1 MRCLNVRR
9 DASRLRQ
16 QNRELRCTLRRNLG
30 SILGDIRPL
39 RTVISNYLWIET
51 RIMSVTEQPSSA
63 LQFPA
68 LQPPRRY
75 LFGPGPSMVHPRVYE
90 ALSKPIVGHLDPY
103 FIQVM
108 ADVQQLLKTAY
119 GTSDGATLV
128 ISGTGS
134 AGMEAA
140 VTNFVEPGAKLTVFA
155 NGFFSDRLTEM
166 AKRNGA
172 HVVRF
177 EKPWGDTFTD
187 AEAKEFISREKPKVV
202 AYVHAETSTGAL
214 QSGNA
219 ICAAAHESGALVIA
233 DCVTSLGGVPVEFD
247 HTGIDI
253 AYSCTQKG
261 LSSPPGLSPMAM
273 SPRAM
278 EWLRARTTPSRSWYL
293 DLKLIH
299 DYSTVSHR
307 YHHTA
312 PISMFY
318 ALREALLVINDEG
331 IENRW
336 ERHRRSNRSFVKGI
350 EAMGLRMHVPEEHRI
365 ATLNTV
371 CVPAGIDEAKVRKRL
386 LDGPGIEIAGGFGPL
401 AGKVFRI
408 GVMGPLATEDNVQF
422 FLKEFKKALS
432 AEGYSI

>member
-1 MRCLNVRR
+1 MS
-9 DASRLRQ
+9 AIGQESS
-16 QNRELRCTLRRNLG
+16 TLH
-30 SILGDIRPL
+30 
-39 RTVISNYLWIET
+39 
-51 RIMSVTEQPSSA
+51 
-63 LQFPA
+63 FPA
-68 LQPPRRY
+68 LEPPHRY

-90 ALSKPIVGHLDPY
+90 ALAKPIVGHLDPY

-108 ADVQQLLKTAY
+108 ADVQQLLKTTF
-119 GTSDGATLV
+119 GTNEGATLV

-140 VTNFVEPGAKLTVFA
+140 VANFVEPASTLAVFA
-155 NGFFSDRLTEM
+155 NGYFSDRLTEM
-166 AKRNGA
+166 ARRNGSN
-172 HVVRF
+172 VVRF

-187 AEAKEFISREKPKVV
+187 YEVREFISREKPNVV

-214 QSGNA
+214 QPGQA
-219 ICAAAHESGALVIA
+219 ICAAAHDAGALVIA

-247 HTGIDI
+247 QTGIDI

-261 LSSPPGLSPMAM
+261 LSCPPGLSPMAL
-273 SPRAM
+273 SPGAM
-278 EWLRARTTPSRSWYL
+278 DWLRPRSTPSRSWYL

-318 ALREALLVINDEG
+318 ALREALLVIAEEG

-336 ERHRRSNRSFVKGI
+336 ERHRRCHKSFVKGI

-371 CVPAGIDEAKVRKRL
+371 RVPEGVDEAKVRKRL

-432 AEGYSI
+432 A

>member
-1 MRCLNVRR
+1 
-9 DASRLRQ
+9 
-16 QNRELRCTLRRNLG
+16 
-30 SILGDIRPL
+30 
-39 RTVISNYLWIET
+39 
-51 RIMSVTEQPSSA
+51 MSAIEQPTA

-90 ALSKPIVGHLDPY
+90 ALAQPIVGHLDPY

-108 ADVQQLLKTAY
+108 GEVQQLLKSAF
-119 GTSDGATLV
+119 GTKEGATLV

-140 VTNFVEPGAKLTVFA
+140 VANFLEPGTKLAVFA
-155 NGFFSDRLTEM
+155 NGYFSDRLTEM
-166 AKRNGA
+166 AKRQGA
-172 HVVRF
+172 NVVRL
-177 EKPWGDTFTD
+177 EKPWGEIFTED
-187 AEAKEFISREKPKVV
+187 EALEFIGREKPQVV

-214 QSGNA
+214 QAGEA
-219 ICAAAHESGALVIA
+219 ICAAAHDAGALVIA
-233 DCVTSLGGVPVEFD
+233 DCVTSLGGMPVEFD
-247 HTGIDI
+247 RTGMDV

-261 LSSPPGLSPMAM
+261 LSCPPGLSPMAM
-273 SPRAM
+273 SGRAM
-278 EWLRARTTPSRSWYL
+278 EFLRARSSASRSWYL

-318 ALREALLVINDEG
+318 GLREALLVIAEEG

-336 ERHRRSNRSFVKGI
+336 ERHRRCNQAFVKGV
-350 EAMGLRMHVPEEHRI
+350 EGMGLRMHVPERHRI

-371 CVPAGIDEAKVRKRL
+371 RVPEGVDEGKVRRRL
-386 LDGPGIEIAGGFGPL
+386 IDGAGIEIAGGFGPL
-401 AGKVFRI
+401 AGKIFRI
-408 GVMGPLATEDNVQF
+408 GVMGPLASEDNVQF
-422 FLKEFKKALS
+422 FLKEFKKAVS
-432 AEGYSI
+432 AEG

>member
-1 MRCLNVRR
+1 MS
-9 DASRLRQ
+9 A
-16 QNRELRCTLRRNLG
+16 
-30 SILGDIRPL
+30 
-39 RTVISNYLWIET
+39 IEQT
-51 RIMSVTEQPSSA
+51 TA
-63 LQFPA
+63 LHLPA

-108 ADVQQLLKTAY
+108 GDVQQLLKTTF

-140 VTNFVEPGAKLTVFA
+140 VANFVQPGAKFAVFA
-155 NGFFSDRLTEM
+155 NGYFSDRLTEM
-166 AKRNGA
+166 AKRQGA
-172 HVVRF
+172 NVVRF
-177 EKPWGDTFTD
+177 EKGWGETFTD
-187 AEAKEFISREKPKVV
+187 DEATEFIRREKPKVV

-214 QSGNA
+214 QAGRA
-219 ICAAAHESGALVIA
+219 ICAAAHDAGALAIA

-247 HTGIDI
+247 RTGIDV

-261 LSSPPGLSPMAM
+261 LSCPPGLSPMAM

-278 EWLRARTTPSRSWYL
+278 DFLRARTTPSRSWYL

-318 ALREALLVINDEG
+318 ALREALMVIAEEG

-336 ERHRRSNRSFVKGI
+336 ERHRRCNRAFVKGV
-350 EAMGLRMHVPEEHRI
+350 EAMSLRMHVPEAHRI

-371 CVPAGIDEAKVRKRL
+371 CVPDVVDEAKARKRL
-386 LDGPGIEIAGGFGPL
+386 LDEPGIEIAGGFGPL

-422 FLKEFKKALS
+422 FLKEFKKTLS

>member
-1 MRCLNVRR
+1 MS
-9 DASRLRQ
+9 AIEQETS
-16 QNRELRCTLRRNLG
+16 TLH
-30 SILGDIRPL
+30 
-39 RTVISNYLWIET
+39 
-51 RIMSVTEQPSSA
+51 
-63 LQFPA
+63 FPA

-108 ADVQQLLKTAY
+108 GDVQQLLKTGF
-119 GTSDGATLV
+119 GTDDGATLV

-140 VTNFVEPGAKLTVFA
+140 VANFVEPGTKFAVFA
-155 NGFFSDRLTEM
+155 NGYFSDRLTEM
-166 AKRNGA
+166 AKRQGA
-172 HVVRF
+172 NVVRF
-177 EKPWGDTFTD
+177 EKLWGETFTD
-187 AEAKEFISREKPKVV
+187 DEARGFIGREKPQVV

-214 QSGNA
+214 QPGRA
-219 ICAAAHESGALVIA
+219 ICAAAHDAGALAIA

-247 HTGIDI
+247 KTGIDV

-261 LSSPPGLSPMAM
+261 LSCPPGLSPMAI
-273 SPRAM
+273 SSRAM
-278 EWLRARTTPSRSWYL
+278 EWLRARTSPCRSWYL

-318 ALREALLVINDEG
+318 ALREALLVIAEEG

-336 ERHRRSNRSFVKGI
+336 ERHRRCHRLFVQGV
-350 EAMGLRMHVPEEHRI
+350 EAMGLRLHVPEGHRI

-371 CVPAGIDEAKVRKRL
+371 CVPPGVDEAKVRKRL
-386 LDGPGIEIAGGFGPL
+386 MDGPGIEIAGGFGPL

-422 FLKEFKKALS
+422 FLKELGKALQD
-432 AEGYSI
+432 EGYSI

>member
-1 MRCLNVRR
+1 MSTV
-9 DASRLRQ
+9 Q
-16 QNRELRCTLRRNLG
+16 Q
-30 SILGDIRPL
+30 DK
-39 RTVISNYLWIET
+39 
-51 RIMSVTEQPSSA
+51 EQANPA
-63 LQFPA
+63 IHFPA
-68 LQPPRRY
+68 LNPPHRY
-75 LFGPGPSMVHPRVYE
+75 LFGPGPSMVHPRVYA

-108 ADVQQLLKTAY
+108 MDVQQLLKTAF
-119 GTSDGATLV
+119 GTKDGATLV

-140 VTNFVEPGAKLTVFA
+140 VTNFVESGTKLAVFA
-155 NGFFSDRLTEM
+155 NGYFSDRLTEM
-166 AKRNGA
+166 AKRQGA
-172 HVVRF
+172 DIVRF
-177 EKPWGDTFTD
+177 EKAWGETYTD
-187 AEAKEFISREKPKVV
+187 EEARDFIRREKPKVV

-214 QSGNA
+214 QAGKS
-219 ICAAAHESGALVIA
+219 ICAAAHDAGALVIA

-247 HTGIDI
+247 QTGIDI

-261 LSSPPGLSPMAM
+261 LSCPPGLSPMAM
-273 SPRAM
+273 SSRAM
-278 EWLRARTTPSRSWYL
+278 DWLRARTTPVRSWYL

-318 ALREALLVINDEG
+318 ALREALLVIAEEG

-336 ERHRRSNRSFVKGI
+336 ERHRRCHTSFVKGV
-350 EAMGLRMHVPEEHRI
+350 EAMGLGMHVPAEHQI

-371 CVPAGIDEAKVRKRL
+371 SVPNGVDEAKVRKRL
-386 LDGPGIEIAGGFGPL
+386 IDDPGIEIAGGFGPL

-408 GVMGPLATEDNVQF
+408 GVMGPLATEENVQF
-422 FLKEFKKALS
+422 FLKEFKKAI
-432 AEGYSI
+432 G

>member
-1 MRCLNVRR
+1 MS
-9 DASRLRQ
+9 ATEPS
-16 QNRELRCTLRRNLG
+16 
-30 SILGDIRPL
+30 
-39 RTVISNYLWIET
+39 TVVAY
-51 RIMSVTEQPSSA
+51 
-63 LQFPA
+63 PA

-108 ADVQQLLKTAY
+108 GEVQQLLKSAF
-119 GTSDGATLV
+119 GTVEGATLV

-134 AGMEAA
+134 AGMEASIA
-140 VTNFVEPGAKLTVFA
+140 NFVDAGAKLAVFA
-155 NGFFSDRLTEM
+155 NGYFSDRLTEM

-172 HVVRF
+172 DVVRF
-177 EKPWGDTFTD
+177 EKSWGETYTD
-187 AEAKEFISREKPKVV
+187 DEARAFIRREQPRVV

-214 QSGNA
+214 QSGRA
-219 ICAAAHESGALVIA
+219 ICAAAHEAGALVIA

-247 HTGIDI
+247 QTGIDV

-261 LSSPPGLSPMAM
+261 LSCPPGLSPMAM

-278 EWLRARTTPSRSWYL
+278 EFLRARTTSPRSWYL

-318 ALREALLVINDEG
+318 ALREALTVIADEG

-336 ERHRRSNRSFVKGI
+336 ERHRRCNRTFVKGI
-350 EAMGLRMHVPEEHRI
+350 EEMDLRMHVPERHRV

-371 CVPAGIDEAKVRKRL
+371 CVPGGIDEAKVRKRL
-386 LDGPGIEIAGGFGPL
+386 MDGPGIEIAAGFGPL

-422 FLKEFKKALS
+422 FLKEFHAALR
-432 AEGYSI
+432 AEGFSM

>member
-1 MRCLNVRR
+1 MS
-9 DASRLRQ
+9 AIEQ
-16 QNRELRCTLRRNLG
+16 QAPAFDL
-30 SILGDIRPL
+30 
-39 RTVISNYLWIET
+39 
-51 RIMSVTEQPSSA
+51 
-63 LQFPA
+63 FPP

-90 ALSKPIVGHLDPY
+90 ALAQPIVGHLDPY

-108 ADVQQLLKTAY
+108 ADVQRLVKMAY
-119 GTSDGATLV
+119 GTKDGATLV

-140 VTNFVEPGAKLTVFA
+140 VANFVEPETKLAIFA
-155 NGFFSDRLTEM
+155 NGYFSDRLTEM
-166 AKRNGA
+166 AKRQGA
-172 HVVRF
+172 NVVRF
-177 EKPWGDTFTD
+177 EKPWGGTFTD
-187 AEAKEFISREKPKVV
+187 EEATEFIRREKPKVV

-214 QSGNA
+214 QSGKA
-219 ICAAAHESGALVIA
+219 ICAAAHDVGALVIA
-233 DCVTSLGGVPVEFD
+233 DCVTSLGGLQIDFD
-247 HTGIDI
+247 GTGIDVS
-253 AYSCTQKG
+253 YSCTQKG
-261 LSSPPGLSPMAM
+261 LSCPPGLSPMAM

-278 EWLRARTTPSRSWYL
+278 EFLNRRTTPPRSWYL

-318 ALREALLVINDEG
+318 ALREALLVIAQEG

-336 ERHRRSNRSFVKGI
+336 ERHRRCHQSFVKGV
-350 EAMGLRMHVPEEHRI
+350 ETMGLRMHVPQEFRI
-365 ATLNTV
+365 PTLNTV
-371 CVPAGIDEAKVRKRL
+371 RVPDGVDEAKVRKRL
-386 LDGPGIEIAGGFGPL
+386 IDDAGIEIAGGFGPL

-408 GVMGPLATEDNVQF
+408 GVMGPLATEENVQF
-422 FLKEFKKALS
+422 FLKEFSKALQ

>member
-1 MRCLNVRR
+1 
-9 DASRLRQ
+9 
-16 QNRELRCTLRRNLG
+16 
-30 SILGDIRPL
+30 
-39 RTVISNYLWIET
+39 
-51 RIMSVTEQPSSA
+51 
-63 LQFPA
+63 
-68 LQPPRRY
+68 
-75 LFGPGPSMVHPRVYE
+75 MVHPRVYE

-108 ADVQQLLKTAY
+108 GDVQQLLKTAF
-119 GTSDGATLV
+119 GTKDGATLV

-140 VTNFVEPGAKLTVFA
+140 VANFVEPGAKVGVFA
-155 NGFFSDRLTEM
+155 NGYFSDRLTEM
-166 AKRNGA
+166 AKRHGA
-172 HVVRF
+172 EVARF
-177 EKPWGDTFTD
+177 EKGWGETYTED
-187 AEAKEFISREKPKVV
+187 EAREFIRREKPQVV

-214 QSGNA
+214 QPGQA
-219 ICAAAHESGALVIA
+219 ICAAAHDAGALVIA

-247 HTGIDI
+247 KTGIDV

-261 LSSPPGLSPMAM
+261 LSCPPGLSPMAL
-273 SPRAM
+273 SQRAM
-278 EWLRARTTPSRSWYL
+278 DWLRARTSAVRSWYL

-318 ALREALLVINDEG
+318 ALREALLVIAEEG

-336 ERHRRSNRSFVKGI
+336 ERHRRCHKFFVKSI
-350 EAMGLRMHVPEEHRI
+350 EAMGLSMHVPEGHRI

-371 CVPAGIDEAKVRKRL
+371 RVPGGVDEAKVRKRL
-386 LDGPGIEIAGGFGPL
+386 LDEPGIEIAGGFGPL

-422 FLKEFKKALS
+422 FLKEFKRALS
-432 AEGYSI
+432 

>member
-1 MRCLNVRR
+1 MS
-9 DASRLRQ
+9 AIGQESS
-16 QNRELRCTLRRNLG
+16 TLH
-30 SILGDIRPL
+30 
-39 RTVISNYLWIET
+39 
-51 RIMSVTEQPSSA
+51 
-63 LQFPA
+63 FPA
-68 LQPPRRY
+68 LQPPHRY

-90 ALSKPIVGHLDPY
+90 ALAKPIVGHLDPY

-108 ADVQQLLKTAY
+108 ADVQQLLKTTF
-119 GTSDGATLV
+119 GTNDGATLV

-140 VTNFVEPGAKLTVFA
+140 VANFVEPGSTLAVFA
-155 NGFFSDRLTEM
+155 NGYFSDRLTEM
-166 AKRNGA
+166 ARRNGA
-172 HVVRF
+172 NVVRF

-187 AEAKEFISREKPKVV
+187 YEVREFISREKPKVV

-214 QSGNA
+214 QPGQA
-219 ICAAAHESGALVIA
+219 ICAAAHDAGALVIA

-247 HTGIDI
+247 QTGIDI

-261 LSSPPGLSPMAM
+261 LSCPPGLSPMAM
-273 SPRAM
+273 SPSAM
-278 EWLRARTTPSRSWYL
+278 AWLRARSTPPRSWYL

-318 ALREALLVINDEG
+318 ALREALLVIAEEG
-331 IENRW
+331 IEDRW
-336 ERHRRSNRSFVKGI
+336 ERHRRCHKSFVKGI
-350 EAMGLRMHVPEEHRI
+350 ETMGLRMHVPEEHRI

-371 CVPAGIDEAKVRKRL
+371 RVPEGIDEAKVRKRL

-408 GVMGPLATEDNVQF
+408 GVMGPLASEDNVQF

-432 AEGYSI
+432 A

>member
-1 MRCLNVRR
+1 M
-9 DASRLRQ
+9 S
-16 QNRELRCTLRRNLG
+16 TL
-30 SILGDIRPL
+30 
-39 RTVISNYLWIET
+39 ET
-51 RIMSVTEQPSSA
+51 DKAQPPA
-63 LQFPA
+63 AVHFPA
-68 LQPPRRY
+68 LDPPRRY
-75 LFGPGPSMVHPRVYE
+75 LFGPGPTMVDPRVYK

-108 ADVQQLLKTAY
+108 QDVQQLLKTAY

-140 VTNFVEPGAKLTVFA
+140 ISNFVEPGAKVAIFA
-155 NGFFSDRLTEM
+155 NGYFSDRLTEM
-166 AKRNGA
+166 AKRHDANI
-172 HVVRF
+172 VRF
-177 EKPWGDTFTD
+177 EKAWGETYSDD
-187 AEAKEFISREKPKVV
+187 EAREFIRREKPKIV

-214 QSGNA
+214 QPGKA
-219 ICAAAHESGALVIA
+219 ICAAAHEAGALVIA
-233 DCVTSLGGVPVEFD
+233 DCVTSLGGLPVEFD
-247 HTGIDI
+247 KTGIDV

-261 LSSPPGLSPMAM
+261 LSCPPGLSPMAL
-273 SPRAM
+273 SPRAL
-278 EWLRARTTPSRSWYL
+278 EWLRARTSPVRSWYF

-318 ALREALLVINDEG
+318 ALREALLVIAEEG

-336 ERHRRSNRSFVKGI
+336 ERHRRCHKSFVQSI
-350 EAMGLRMHVPEEHRI
+350 EAMGLSMHVPAERRI
-365 ATLNTV
+365 PTLNTV
-371 CVPAGIDEAKVRKRL
+371 CVPKGVDEAKVRKRL

-408 GVMGPLATEDNVQF
+408 GIMGPLATEDNVQF
-422 FLKEFKKALS
+422 FLQEFKKALD
-432 AEGYSI
+432 